1 MELIL
6 KIIIYLILGATII
19 NTSLIYNKA
28 WQADRKNTRV
38 STMLLAI
45 YAIGVASIVM
55 LTKIMF

>member
-28 WQADRKNTRV
+28 WQADRKNARV

>member
-6 KIIIYLILGATII
+6 KII

>member
-6 KIIIYLILGATII
+6 KIMIYLILGVTII

-45 YAIGVASIVM
+45 YAIGVASIVI
-55 LTKIMF
+55 LTKIIF